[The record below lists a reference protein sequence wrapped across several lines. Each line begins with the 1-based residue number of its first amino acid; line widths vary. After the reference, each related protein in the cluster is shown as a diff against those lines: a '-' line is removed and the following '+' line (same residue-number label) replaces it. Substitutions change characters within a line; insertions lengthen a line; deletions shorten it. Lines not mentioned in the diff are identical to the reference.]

1 VIGDLQQAS
10 ALAARLYAAL
20 AAGDATELAQILAPD
35 FHGVVTAGLGLG
47 IGGEHAGP
55 EAMRDEVWWAIGRRW
70 AVRAEPDSFH
80 LLDDGRL
87 LVDGHY
93 RGRGRRSGAP
103 ISARFIHLITVEDA
117 RVARLEQLTDSALFR
132 EALAPEELFETIRL
146 TVTEGVAHVRLGR
159 PEVGNA
165 IDLRMAEETLA
176 AARLI
181 EADERVR
188 AVLITGEGSSLT
200 VGGDIEYFLDNAEP
214 GAYGDLFATMT
225 RPFHDA
231 FRILER
237 IDAPIVTAV
246 RGSVA
251 GGGLGYVYAADLVLA
266 TPESRFVTAFAGIA
280 LSGDGG
286 GTYHLPRLVGPRK
299 ARELYLLNRPL
310 SAPEAL
316 DAGLVNELVADAELD
331 QRATQLASQLAA
343 GPTRAYGRMRRLL
356 SRTWDRDLSQQLLEE
371 THDVALTG
379 DTKDAAEGIAAF
391 RDKRPAI
398 FEGR

>member
-1 VIGDLQQAS
+1 M
-10 ALAARLYAAL
+10 
-20 AAGDATELAQILAPD
+20 AQ
-35 FHGVVTAGLGLG
+35 
-47 IGGEHAGP
+47 
-55 EAMRDEVWWAIGRRW
+55 
-70 AVRAEPDSFH
+70 
-80 LLDDGRL
+80 
-87 LVDGHY
+87 
-93 RGRGRRSGAP
+93 
-103 ISARFIHLITVEDA
+103 
-117 RVARLEQLTDSALFR
+117 
-132 EALAPEELFETIRL
+132 
-146 TVTEGVAHVRLGR
+146 
-159 PEVGNA
+159 
-165 IDLRMAEETLA
+165 ETLA

-181 EADERVR
+181 EADDSVR

-200 VGGDIEYFLDNAEP
+200 VGGDIAYFLDSAEP
-214 GAYGDLFATMT
+214 GAYGDLFARMT

-237 IDAPIVTAV
+237 IDAPIVTAA

-251 GGGLGYVYAADLVLA
+251 GGGLGFVYAADLVLA
-266 TPESRFVTAFAGIA
+266 TPESRFVTAFAGIG

-310 SAPEAL
+310 SATEARE
-316 DAGLVNELVADAELD
+316 AGLVNELVDDAELD
-331 QRATQLASQLAA
+331 QRAAELASQLAA
-343 GPTRAYGRMRRLL
+343 GPTRAFGRMRRLL

-371 THDVALTG
+371 TYDVALTG